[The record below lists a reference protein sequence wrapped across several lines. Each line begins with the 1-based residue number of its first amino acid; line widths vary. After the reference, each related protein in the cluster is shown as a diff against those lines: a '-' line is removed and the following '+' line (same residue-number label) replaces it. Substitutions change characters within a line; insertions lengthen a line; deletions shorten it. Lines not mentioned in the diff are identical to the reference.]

1 MICIAASEVLDEDLD
16 ANEKIIVSDMEE
28 LETLEALRIFESET
42 FCKISHE
49 ILCKCSDEENL
60 HRRTMILF
68 DLLGKYRWGE
78 KVVLVLTSFAASYG
92 EFRLLMQLNSCI
104 PLAISV
110 AMLKQLPTDVSPLK
124 PQFNALSLLV
134 DAMVD
139 VTKCIIKF
147 EKLPLSRVELDNET
161 KAVAKSQIYIAVYW
175 IIRGILKCS
184 SQITDSTAL
193 KSDQCSDSTI
203 IATWELVSLAYQLR
217 SIYDHLRQQVE
228 VCHHQTETKLYHKLL
243 NIFKETQV
251 DNQEVLSL
259 LFALRDDFPL
269 KQCSSQAKLGV
280 SDLKSKVVILLIS
293 KPELLSIEESLFLV
307 QQTHNHPHNKDV
319 EASYA
324 IVWVPIPVSSTWTN
338 AEKENF
344 EYLSNSLPWYSIRQP
359 WLPNSAVVTFIKE
372 AWYCKS
378 EPVLVVL
385 NSQGTVTNPNAI
397 DMLFIWGARAYP
409 FSASREKE
417 LWQEQ
422 NWTLHFLI
430 DEIDPLLTKRVEEGR
445 NICIYGSNSIDWIVE
460 FTAKMEII
468 KRAGVQLEMV
478 YVGKRNSTPHVKDIL
493 ANVSYKNLSSALP
506 SMKTH
511 FFWLRLDSIRRSKLR
526 LGKPENYTDNVLDEV
541 SALLDI
547 DNNDENWAVIGR
559 GSNSIDII
567 RLEGPKMMECLDLF
581 PSWGGNLAELGFFG
595 ALRHALAPP
604 ILPRPCGHDF
614 THPSKEQGEGVVV
627 CGKCKHPMKK
637 FVMYK

>member
-1 MICIAASEVLDEDLD
+1 
-16 ANEKIIVSDMEE
+16 
-28 LETLEALRIFESET
+28 
-42 FCKISHE
+42 
-49 ILCKCSDEENL
+49 
-60 HRRTMILF
+60 MILF

-78 KVVLVLTSFAASYG
+78 KVVLVLTSFVASYG
-92 EFRLLMQLNSCI
+92 EFRLLMQLNSSI

-110 AMLKQLPTDVSPLK
+110 AMLKQLPTDVSPMK
-124 PQFNALSLLV
+124 PQFNALSSLV

-193 KSDQCSDSTI
+193 KSDEISDSTI

-259 LFALRDDFPL
+259 LFAFRDDFPL
-269 KQCSSQAKLGV
+269 KQCPSQAKAGLKSHADQDKLLLFYQLTRVCSQLGV

-293 KPELLSIEESLFLV
+293 RPELLSIEESLFLV

-359 WLPNSAVVTFIKE
+359 WLLNSAVVTFIKE

-468 KRAGVQLEMV
+468 KSAGVQLEMV
-478 YVGKRNSTPHVKDIL
+478 YVGKRNSTPLVKDIL
-493 ANVSYKNLSSALP
+493 ANVRYKKLSSALP

-511 FFWLRLDSIRRSKLR
+511 FFWLRLESTRRSKLR

-567 RLEGPKMMECLDLF
+567 RLEGPKIMECLDLF

-614 THPSKEQGEGVVV
+614 THPSKEQGEGVIV
-627 CGKCKHPMKK
+627 CGKCRHPMKK